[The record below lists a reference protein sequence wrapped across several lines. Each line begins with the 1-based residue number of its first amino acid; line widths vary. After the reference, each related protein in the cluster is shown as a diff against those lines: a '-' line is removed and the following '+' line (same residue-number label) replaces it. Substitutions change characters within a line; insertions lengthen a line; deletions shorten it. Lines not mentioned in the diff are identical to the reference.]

1 MEMLNKAS
9 KAILRLALVLGE
21 QKTVNLVKL
30 ILYPERLE
38 KRVRIFVIILVA
50 SVFSNRIIS
59 SEKKKGE
66 KKGVGYPLIIIEREE
81 ELRQVIT
88 RLIK

>member
-9 KAILRLALVLGE
+9 KAFLRLALVLGE
-21 QKTVNLVKL
+21 QKILNLVKL

-59 SEKKKGE
+59 SEKKK
-66 KKGVGYPLIIIEREE
+66 VRNRWFVP
-81 ELRQVIT
+81 
-88 RLIK
+88 